1 MASCSSWEMGRECCC
16 STSSDGIYT
25 PRLEQAFTLPASI
38 LGILALLKLW
48 MWSIFKLFLEQ
59 AINWWQ
65 GWNKKHSFDGYILVP
80 VGTFSQWKSILPYF
94 SSLWTFDR
102 RSWKGQQMRRNC
114 KWWSLGE
121 EVWGRPRPAQRSQW
135 WAAQCSGPKTR
146 SPRPLLSAWRA
157 MVVVGKRTRHKNL
170 IVSESWGPCKDYT
183 MHSALPFLHIIF

>member
-1 MASCSSWEMGRECCC
+1 MDIFWSLLAHFPSENRFSHIFLASAVKTRMFD
-16 STSSDGIYT
+16 ST
-25 PRLEQAFTLPASI
+25 RQR
-38 LGILALLKLW
+38 
-48 MWSIFKLFLEQ
+48 
-59 AINWWQ
+59 
-65 GWNKKHSFDGYILVP
+65 
-80 VGTFSQWKSILPYF
+80 
-94 SSLWTFDR
+94 SSLLPQVRPSCLCYPPPLAHPWWKFCLQEVLQRKGWSRDPHLIGGAGRMRGLLWRQPR
-102 RSWKGQQMRRNC
+102 RRKS